1 MNQND
6 RPNRYINSIRWT
18 QPYPSSQSQKRQI
31 IDAMMADLHTQQM
44 DMIDA
49 AVEAS
54 DLSDAKEVIRWI
66 MKK

>member
-1 MNQND
+1 MNPNE
-6 RPNRYINSIRWT
+6 RPNYQNSLRWT
-18 QPYPSSQSQKRQI
+18 QPYSLSTGSRKRQI
-31 IDAMMADLHTQQM
+31 INRMMADLHAQQL

-54 DLSDAKEVIRWI
+54 DLSDAKEVIDWI